1 MLKFSRNIKRCL
13 LSLFVAS
20 SVAANI
26 AVPINAYSPN
36 ASGSLNS
43 MSATDR
49 AIFNQLVGGNT
60 SNIVR
65 ASAGSI
71 STSIEGRSSVNGYQW
86 TAWYNENNKNFA
98 IDKTQTNGTYNVG
111 VPTKTGNNQVSANM
125 TKAGYYKYLSDPIY
139 SEIRLKASQTFNW
152 VTANTS
158 KVNTYAE
165 DYYSPSYPKRLKR
178 SDAIKHTAT
187 TFSIVNIAKDLYKII
202 NKYEKKELIDGLNA
216 HTSANCGGG
225 LGTSGSHNG
234 GSTFNK
240 TYSNGKQSIIGATN
254 AINNKLNSW
263 INGSVSNIS
272 TANYSTVSVIEDS
285 GNRKVIE
292 TKIYSGTVSAYNQEC
307 KSNYAALKLDVDV
320 YHTVIENHSQTIEV
334 ANTVVAQNVSAT
346 ELSKYATFTLKSKNG
361 GTGVVNT
368 QVVKSNGGW
377 WGSNHPAY
385 HQGNNTTTDANG
397 TYYYWSNSGSGSNG
411 VNLRNIIPIKE
422 KLYTFAGVPTNLG
435 KDNKYT
441 LTINPNGGEYNGNPG
456 ITSIKQLIGTSYT
469 VNTPSRDGYILSG
482 WDFSGSGTW
491 NPNNQKYTFGTG
503 DGSLTAKW
511 IAKTPET
518 DPNNPDNTN
527 KKYTL
532 TIDPNGGKYNNK
544 TTPTTITK
552 KIGDSESIKN
562 PKRTDYIFLG
572 WKVVSG
578 DSNCFS
584 QGTSSSMY
592 KFYSDATLQAQW
604 IKKGQSNSGT
614 VIIDPNGGNYDGS
627 TNKVTIS
634 GNAGST
640 TTIKTPVKDGY
651 IFKGWEVIN
660 IEKNKFNG
668 NTFTFIQG
676 TTTLK
681 AKWEVIK
688 IDPCIVNGTGVD
700 ACGTNQ
706 DSMPGTWVHLSKDI
720 Y

>member
-1 MLKFSRNIKRCL
+1 MSIKTILNRIKISL
-13 LSLFVAS
+13 LISC
-20 SVAANI
+20 VAASGTAIFQDYKGTNI
-26 AVPINAYSPN
+26 SA
-36 ASGSLNS
+36 ASYNSL
-43 MSATDR
+43 SAADR
-49 AIFNQLVGGNT
+49 AAFNTTGANIGQVTNVT
-60 SNIVR
+60 STK
-65 ASAGSI
+65 
-71 STSIEGRSSVNGYQW
+71 STSIEGKDNINGYQW
-86 TAWYNENNKNFA
+86 TAWFNENNKNFT
-98 IDKTQTNGTYNVG
+98 IDKTQTNGTYTVG
-111 VPTKTGNNQVSANM
+111 VPAKTGSNQINANM
-125 TKAGYYKYLSDPIY
+125 TQAGYYKYLSDPVY
-139 SEIRLKASQTFNW
+139 SEIRLKAYERFNW
-152 VTANTS
+152 TEEWNTS
-158 KVNTYAE
+158 STSKNTTKWKYFRDKGSLEDKSDDKHDFSETIQEINEAMGNTLTSSQKKQLNKKLWAMAE
-165 DYYSPSYPKRLKR
+165 NGQTVT
-178 SDAIKHTAT
+178 SDFFHNNGMNGS
-187 TFSIVNIAKDLYKII
+187 SI
-202 NKYEKKELIDGLNA
+202 
-216 HTSANCGGG
+216 
-225 LGTSGSHNG
+225 G
-234 GSTFNK
+234 GSDNTITDGN
-240 TYSNGKQSIIGATN
+240 QSIQYSLKVEVYGRRQYRWKVTTTTTTTYHHVANKSATVE
-254 AINNKLNSW
+254 I
-263 INGSVSNIS
+263 
-272 TANYSTVSVIEDS
+272 
-285 GNRKVIE
+285 
-292 TKIYSGTVSAYNQEC
+292 
-307 KSNYAALKLDVDV
+307 
-320 YHTVIENHSQTIEV
+320 

-361 GTGVVNT
+361 GTGAVNT

-411 VNLRNIIPIKE
+411 VNLRNTIPIKE

-503 DGSLTAKW
+503 DGNLTAKW
-511 IAKTPET
+511 VEKTIDT
-518 DPNNPDNTN
+518 DPENPNNIN

>member
-1 MLKFSRNIKRCL
+1 MSIKTILNRIKISL
-13 LSLFVAS
+13 LISC
-20 SVAANI
+20 VAASGTAIFQDYKGTNI
-26 AVPINAYSPN
+26 SA
-36 ASGSLNS
+36 ASYNSL
-43 MSATDR
+43 SAADR
-49 AIFNQLVGGNT
+49 AAFNTTGANIGQVTNVT
-60 SNIVR
+60 STK
-65 ASAGSI
+65 
-71 STSIEGRSSVNGYQW
+71 STSIEGKDNINGYQW
-86 TAWYNENNKNFA
+86 TAWFNENNKNFT
-98 IDKTQTNGTYNVG
+98 IDKTQTNGTYTVG
-111 VPTKTGNNQVSANM
+111 VPAKTGSNQINANM
-125 TKAGYYKYLSDPIY
+125 TQAGYYKYLSDPVY
-139 SEIRLKASQTFNW
+139 SEIRLKAYERFNW
-152 VTANTS
+152 TEEWNTS
-158 KVNTYAE
+158 STSKNTTKWKYFRDKGSLEDKSDDKHDFSETIQEINEAMGDTLTSSQKKQLNKKLWAMAE
-165 DYYSPSYPKRLKR
+165 NGQTVT
-178 SDAIKHTAT
+178 SDFFHNNGMNGS
-187 TFSIVNIAKDLYKII
+187 SI
-202 NKYEKKELIDGLNA
+202 
-216 HTSANCGGG
+216 
-225 LGTSGSHNG
+225 G
-234 GSTFNK
+234 GSDNTITDGN
-240 TYSNGKQSIIGATN
+240 QSIQYSLKVEVYGRRQYRWKVTTTTTTTYHHVANKSATVE
-254 AINNKLNSW
+254 I
-263 INGSVSNIS
+263 
-272 TANYSTVSVIEDS
+272 
-285 GNRKVIE
+285 
-292 TKIYSGTVSAYNQEC
+292 
-307 KSNYAALKLDVDV
+307 
-320 YHTVIENHSQTIEV
+320 

-361 GTGVVNT
+361 GTGAVNT

-411 VNLRNIIPIKE
+411 VNLRNVIPIKE
-422 KLYTFAGVPTNLG
+422 KLYSFAGIPTNLG

-441 LTINPNGGEYNGNPG
+441 LTINPNGGRYNGNTG
-456 ITSIKQLIGTSYT
+456 TTLVKQITGTSYT
-469 VNTPSRDGYILSG
+469 VNTPLRDNYLLSG

-503 DGSLTAKW
+503 DGNLTAKW
-511 IAKTPET
+511 VEKTIDT
-518 DPNNPDNTN
+518 DPENPNNIN

-544 TTPTTITK
+544 ISKTTIIK
-552 KIGDSESIKN
+552 KIGETETIKT
-562 PKRTDYIFLG
+562 PKRTGYIFVG
-572 WKVVSG
+572 WAVTEG

-640 TTIKTPVKDGY
+640 TNIKTPTNTGY

-668 NTFTFIQG
+668 NTFTFIEG
-676 TTTLK
+676 TTTLR
-681 AKWEVIK
+681 AKWEKIK

>member
-1 MLKFSRNIKRCL
+1 MSIKTILNRIKISL
-13 LSLFVAS
+13 LISC
-20 SVAANI
+20 VAASGTVIFQDYKGTNI
-26 AVPINAYSPN
+26 SA
-36 ASGSLNS
+36 ASYNSL
-43 MSATDR
+43 SAADR
-49 AIFNQLVGGNT
+49 AAFNTTGANIGQVTNVT
-60 SNIVR
+60 STK
-65 ASAGSI
+65 
-71 STSIEGRSSVNGYQW
+71 STSIEGKDNINGYQW
-86 TAWYNENNKNFA
+86 TAWFNENSKNFT
-98 IDKTQTNGTYNVG
+98 IDKTQTNGTYTIG
-111 VPTKTGNNQVSANM
+111 VPAKTSANQINANM
-125 TKAGYYKYLSDPIY
+125 TQAGYYKYLCDPVY
-139 SEIRLKASQTFNW
+139 SEIRLKAYERFNW
-152 VTANTS
+152 TEEWDTQSTAIDPGNWSYFRDKGSLEDKSDDKHDFSKTLIEINAYMGYTLTSSQKKQLNKKLWAMAENGQTVT
-158 KVNTYAE
+158 
-165 DYYSPSYPKRLKR
+165 
-178 SDAIKHTAT
+178 SDFFHNNGMNGS
-187 TFSIVNIAKDLYKII
+187 SI
-202 NKYEKKELIDGLNA
+202 
-216 HTSANCGGG
+216 
-225 LGTSGSHNG
+225 G
-234 GSTFNK
+234 GSDNTITDGN
-240 TYSNGKQSIIGATN
+240 QSIQYSLKVEVYGRRQYRWKVTTTTTTTYHHVANKSATVE
-254 AINNKLNSW
+254 I
-263 INGSVSNIS
+263 
-272 TANYSTVSVIEDS
+272 
-285 GNRKVIE
+285 
-292 TKIYSGTVSAYNQEC
+292 
-307 KSNYAALKLDVDV
+307 
-320 YHTVIENHSQTIEV
+320 

-361 GTGVVNT
+361 GTGAVNT

-441 LTINPNGGEYNGNPG
+441 LTINPNGGRYNGNTETTLVKQ
-456 ITSIKQLIGTSYT
+456 ITGTSYT
-469 VNTPSRDGYILSG
+469 VNTPLRDNYLLSG

-503 DGSLTAKW
+503 DGNLTAKW
-511 IAKTPET
+511 VEKTIDT
-518 DPNNPDNTN
+518 DPENPNNIN

-544 TTPTTITK
+544 TSKTTIPK
-552 KIGDSESIKN
+552 KIGETETIKT
-562 PKRTDYIFLG
+562 PKRTGYIFVG
-572 WKVVSG
+572 WAVTEG

-640 TTIKTPVKDGY
+640 TNIKTPTNTGY
-651 IFKGWEVIN
+651 VFKGWEVIN

-681 AKWEVIK
+681 AKWDKIK
-688 IDPCIVNGTGVD
+688 IDPCIVNGTSVD

>member
-1 MLKFSRNIKRCL
+1 MSIKTILNRIKISL
-13 LSLFVAS
+13 LISC
-20 SVAANI
+20 VAASGI
-26 AVPINAYSPN
+26 AVFQDYEGTNISA
-36 ASGSLNS
+36 ASYNSL
-43 MSATDR
+43 SAADQ
-49 AIFNQLVGGNT
+49 AAFNTIGANIGQVTNVT
-60 SNIVR
+60 STK
-65 ASAGSI
+65 
-71 STSIEGRSSVNGYQW
+71 STSIEGKDNINGYQW
-86 TAWYNENNKNFA
+86 TAWFNKNSKNFT
-98 IDKTQTNGTYNVG
+98 IDKTQTNGTYTVG
-111 VPTKTGNNQVSANM
+111 VPAKTSGNQINANM
-125 TKAGYYKYLSDPIY
+125 TQAGYYKYLSDPVY
-139 SEIRLKASQTFNW
+139 SEIRLKAYERFNW
-152 VTANTS
+152 TEEWNTS
-158 KVNTYAE
+158 STSKDTTKWKYFRDKGSLE
-165 DYYSPSYPKRLKR
+165 DK
-178 SDAIKHTAT
+178 SDDKHD
-187 TFSIVNIAKDLYKII
+187 FSETIQEI
-202 NKYEKKELIDGLNA
+202 NESMGKTL
-216 HTSANCGGG
+216 TSAQKKQLNKKLWAMAENGQTV
-225 LGTSGSHNG
+225 TSDFFHNNGMNGSSIG
-234 GSTFNK
+234 GSDNTITDGN
-240 TYSNGKQSIIGATN
+240 QSIQYSLKVEVYGRRQYRWKVTTTTTTTYHHVANKSATVE
-254 AINNKLNSW
+254 I
-263 INGSVSNIS
+263 
-272 TANYSTVSVIEDS
+272 
-285 GNRKVIE
+285 
-292 TKIYSGTVSAYNQEC
+292 
-307 KSNYAALKLDVDV
+307 
-320 YHTVIENHSQTIEV
+320 

-361 GTGVVNT
+361 GTGAVNT

-441 LTINPNGGEYNGNPG
+441 LTINPNGGEYNGNTG

-503 DGSLTAKW
+503 DGNLTAKW
-511 IAKTPET
+511 VEKTIDT
-518 DPNNPDNTN
+518 DPENPNNIN

-544 TTPTTITK
+544 TSKTTITK
-552 KIGDSESIKN
+552 KIGETETIKT
-562 PKRTDYIFLG
+562 PKRTGYIFVG
-572 WKVVSG
+572 WAVTEG

-640 TTIKTPVKDGY
+640 TNIKTPTNTGY
-651 IFKGWEVIN
+651 VFKGWEVIN

-681 AKWEVIK
+681 AKWEKIK

>member
-1 MLKFSRNIKRCL
+1 MSIKTILNRIKISL
-13 LSLFVAS
+13 LISC
-20 SVAANI
+20 VAASGTVIFQDYKGTNI
-26 AVPINAYSPN
+26 SAASYS
-36 ASGSLNS
+36 SL
-43 MSATDR
+43 SAADQ
-49 AIFNQLVGGNT
+49 AAFNTTGANIGQVTNVT
-60 SNIVR
+60 STK
-65 ASAGSI
+65 
-71 STSIEGRSSVNGYQW
+71 STSIEGKDNINGYQW
-86 TAWYNENNKNFA
+86 TAWFNENSKNFT
-98 IDKTQTNGTYNVG
+98 IDKTQTNGTYTVG
-111 VPTKTGNNQVSANM
+111 VPAKTDSNQINANM
-125 TKAGYYKYLSDPIY
+125 TQAGYYKYLSDPVY
-139 SEIRLKASQTFNW
+139 SEIRLKAYERFNW
-152 VTANTS
+152 TEEWDTSSTS
-158 KVNTYAE
+158 KKTFPWKYFRDEGSLE
-165 DYYSPSYPKRLKR
+165 DK
-178 SDAIKHTAT
+178 SDDKHDFSHAI
-187 TFSIVNIAKDLYKII
+187 NEI
-202 NKYEKKELIDGLNA
+202 NKEMRYTLTSSQKKQLNKKLWA
-216 HTSANCGGG
+216 MAENGQTVTSDFFHNNGMN
-225 LGTSGSHNG
+225 GSSIG
-234 GSTFNK
+234 GSDNTI
-240 TYSNGKQSIIGATN
+240 TNGNQSIQ
-254 AINNKLNSW
+254 
-263 INGSVSNIS
+263 
-272 TANYSTVSVIEDS
+272 YSL
-285 GNRKVIE
+285 KVE
-292 TKIYSGTVSAYNQEC
+292 VYGRRQYRWKVTKITTTTYHHVANKSA
-307 KSNYAALKLDVDV
+307 
-320 YHTVIENHSQTIEV
+320 TIEI

-361 GTGVVNT
+361 GTGAVNT

-397 TYYYWSNSGSGSNG
+397 TYYYWSNSGSGSNS

-422 KLYTFAGVPTNLG
+422 KLYSFAGIPTNLG

-441 LTINPNGGEYNGNPG
+441 LTINPNGGRYNGNTG
-456 ITSIKQLIGTSYT
+456 TTLVKQITGTSYT
-469 VNTPSRDGYILSG
+469 VNTPLRNNYLLSG

-503 DGSLTAKW
+503 DGNLTAKW
-511 IAKTPET
+511 VEKTIDT
-518 DPNNPDNTN
+518 DPENPNNIN

-544 TTPTTITK
+544 ISKTTIIK
-552 KIGDSESIKN
+552 KIGETETIKT
-562 PKRTDYIFLG
+562 PKRTGYIFVG
-572 WKVVSG
+572 WAVTEG

-592 KFYSDATLQAQW
+592 RFYSDATLQAQW

-640 TTIKTPVKDGY
+640 TNIKTPTNTGY

-668 NTFTFIQG
+668 NTFTFIEG

-681 AKWEVIK
+681 AKWEKIK

>member
-1 MLKFSRNIKRCL
+1 M
-13 LSLFVAS
+13 
-20 SVAANI
+20 
-26 AVPINAYSPN
+26 
-36 ASGSLNS
+36 
-43 MSATDR
+43 
-49 AIFNQLVGGNT
+49 
-60 SNIVR
+60 
-65 ASAGSI
+65 
-71 STSIEGRSSVNGYQW
+71 
-86 TAWYNENNKNFA
+86 
-98 IDKTQTNGTYNVG
+98 
-111 VPTKTGNNQVSANM
+111 
-125 TKAGYYKYLSDPIY
+125 
-139 SEIRLKASQTFNW
+139 
-152 VTANTS
+152 
-158 KVNTYAE
+158 
-165 DYYSPSYPKRLKR
+165 
-178 SDAIKHTAT
+178 
-187 TFSIVNIAKDLYKII
+187 
-202 NKYEKKELIDGLNA
+202 
-216 HTSANCGGG
+216 
-225 LGTSGSHNG
+225 
-234 GSTFNK
+234 
-240 TYSNGKQSIIGATN
+240 
-254 AINNKLNSW
+254 
-263 INGSVSNIS
+263 
-272 TANYSTVSVIEDS
+272 
-285 GNRKVIE
+285 
-292 TKIYSGTVSAYNQEC
+292 
-307 KSNYAALKLDVDV
+307 
-320 YHTVIENHSQTIEV
+320 
-334 ANTVVAQNVSAT
+334 
-346 ELSKYATFTLKSKNG
+346 
-361 GTGVVNT
+361 
-368 QVVKSNGGW
+368 
-377 WGSNHPAY
+377 
-385 HQGNNTTTDANG
+385 
-397 TYYYWSNSGSGSNG
+397 
-411 VNLRNIIPIKE
+411 NLRNTIPIKE

-441 LTINPNGGEYNGNPG
+441 LTINPNGGEYNGNTG

-503 DGSLTAKW
+503 DGNLTAKW
-511 IAKTPET
+511 VEKTIDT
-518 DPNNPDNTN
+518 DPENPNNIN

>member
-1 MLKFSRNIKRCL
+1 LSIKTILNRIKISL
-13 LSLFVAS
+13 LISC
-20 SVAANI
+20 VAASGTAIFQDYKGTNI
-26 AVPINAYSPN
+26 SA
-36 ASGSLNS
+36 ASYNSL
-43 MSATDR
+43 SAADR
-49 AIFNQLVGGNT
+49 AAFNTTGANIGQVTNVT
-60 SNIVR
+60 STK
-65 ASAGSI
+65 
-71 STSIEGRSSVNGYQW
+71 STSIEGKDNINGYQW
-86 TAWYNENNKNFA
+86 TAWFNENNKNFT
-98 IDKTQTNGTYNVG
+98 IDKTQTNGTYTVG
-111 VPTKTGNNQVSANM
+111 VPAKTGSNQINANM
-125 TKAGYYKYLSDPIY
+125 TQAGYYKYLSDPVY
-139 SEIRLKASQTFNW
+139 SEIRLKAYERFNW
-152 VTANTS
+152 TEEWNTS
-158 KVNTYAE
+158 STSKNTTKWKYFRDKGSLEDKSDDKHDFSETIQEINEAMGNTLTSSQKKQLNKKLWAMAE
-165 DYYSPSYPKRLKR
+165 NGQTVT
-178 SDAIKHTAT
+178 SDFFHNNGMNGS
-187 TFSIVNIAKDLYKII
+187 SI
-202 NKYEKKELIDGLNA
+202 
-216 HTSANCGGG
+216 
-225 LGTSGSHNG
+225 G
-234 GSTFNK
+234 GSDNTITDGN
-240 TYSNGKQSIIGATN
+240 QSIQYSLKVEVYGRRQYRWKVTTTTTTTYHHVANKSATVE
-254 AINNKLNSW
+254 I
-263 INGSVSNIS
+263 
-272 TANYSTVSVIEDS
+272 
-285 GNRKVIE
+285 
-292 TKIYSGTVSAYNQEC
+292 
-307 KSNYAALKLDVDV
+307 
-320 YHTVIENHSQTIEV
+320 

-361 GTGVVNT
+361 GTGAVNT

-411 VNLRNIIPIKE
+411 VNLRNTIPIKE

-441 LTINPNGGEYNGNPG
+441 LTINPNGGEYNGNTG

>member
-1 MLKFSRNIKRCL
+1 MSIKTILNRIKISL
-13 LSLFVAS
+13 LISC
-20 SVAANI
+20 VAASGTVIFQDYKGTNI
-26 AVPINAYSPN
+26 SA
-36 ASGSLNS
+36 ASYNSL
-43 MSATDR
+43 SAADQ
-49 AIFNQLVGGNT
+49 AAFNTTGANIGQVTNVT
-60 SNIVR
+60 STK
-65 ASAGSI
+65 
-71 STSIEGRSSVNGYQW
+71 STSIEGKDNINGYQW
-86 TAWYNENNKNFA
+86 TAWFNENSKNFT
-98 IDKTQTNGTYNVG
+98 IDKTQTNGTYTVG
-111 VPTKTGNNQVSANM
+111 VPAKTGSNQINANM
-125 TKAGYYKYLSDPIY
+125 TQAGYYKYLSDPVY
-139 SEIRLKASQTFNW
+139 SEIRLKAYERFNW
-152 VTANTS
+152 TEEWDTSSTS
-158 KVNTYAE
+158 KKTFPWKYFRDEGSLEDKSDDKHDFSKTIRAINEAMGNTLTSSQKKQLNKKLWAMAE
-165 DYYSPSYPKRLKR
+165 NGQTVT
-178 SDAIKHTAT
+178 SDFFHNNGMNGS
-187 TFSIVNIAKDLYKII
+187 SI
-202 NKYEKKELIDGLNA
+202 
-216 HTSANCGGG
+216 
-225 LGTSGSHNG
+225 G
-234 GSTFNK
+234 GSDNTITDGN
-240 TYSNGKQSIIGATN
+240 QSIQYSLKVEVYGRRQYRWKVTTTTTTTYHHVANKSATVE
-254 AINNKLNSW
+254 I
-263 INGSVSNIS
+263 
-272 TANYSTVSVIEDS
+272 
-285 GNRKVIE
+285 
-292 TKIYSGTVSAYNQEC
+292 
-307 KSNYAALKLDVDV
+307 
-320 YHTVIENHSQTIEV
+320 

-361 GTGVVNT
+361 GTGAVNT

-385 HQGNNTTTDANG
+385 HQGNNTTIDANG

-482 WDFSGSGTW
+482 WEFSGSGTW

>member
-1 MLKFSRNIKRCL
+1 MSIKTILNRIKISL
-13 LSLFVAS
+13 LISC
-20 SVAANI
+20 VAASGTVIFQDYKGTNI
-26 AVPINAYSPN
+26 SA
-36 ASGSLNS
+36 ASYNSL
-43 MSATDR
+43 SA
-49 AIFNQLVGGNT
+49 AEQAAFNTTGANIGQVTNVT
-60 SNIVR
+60 STK
-65 ASAGSI
+65 
-71 STSIEGRSSVNGYQW
+71 STSIEGKDNINGYQW
-86 TAWYNENNKNFA
+86 TAWFNENSKNFT
-98 IDKTQTNGTYNVG
+98 IDKTKTNGTYTVG
-111 VPTKTGNNQVSANM
+111 VPAKTGSNQINANM
-125 TKAGYYKYLSDPIY
+125 TQAGYYKYLSDPVY
-139 SEIRLKASQTFNW
+139 SEIRLKAYERFNW
-152 VTANTS
+152 TEEWDTSSTS
-158 KVNTYAE
+158 KKTFPWKYFRDEGSLEDKSDDKHDFSKTIRAINEAMGNTLTSSQKKQLNKKLWAMAE
-165 DYYSPSYPKRLKR
+165 NGQTVT
-178 SDAIKHTAT
+178 SDFFHNNGMNGS
-187 TFSIVNIAKDLYKII
+187 SI
-202 NKYEKKELIDGLNA
+202 
-216 HTSANCGGG
+216 
-225 LGTSGSHNG
+225 G
-234 GSTFNK
+234 GSDNTITDGN
-240 TYSNGKQSIIGATN
+240 QSIQYSLKVEVYGRRQYRWKVTTTTTTTYHHVANKSATVE
-254 AINNKLNSW
+254 I
-263 INGSVSNIS
+263 
-272 TANYSTVSVIEDS
+272 
-285 GNRKVIE
+285 
-292 TKIYSGTVSAYNQEC
+292 
-307 KSNYAALKLDVDV
+307 
-320 YHTVIENHSQTIEV
+320 

-361 GTGVVNT
+361 GTGAVNT

-385 HQGNNTTTDANG
+385 HQGNNTTIDANG

-411 VNLRNIIPIKE
+411 VNLRNVIPIKE
-422 KLYTFAGVPTNLG
+422 KLYSFAGIPTNLG

-441 LTINPNGGEYNGNPG
+441 LTINPNGGKYNGNTETTLVKQ
-456 ITSIKQLIGTSYT
+456 ITGTSYT
-469 VNTPSRDGYILSG
+469 VNTPLRDNYLLSG

-503 DGSLTAKW
+503 DGNLTAKW
-511 IAKTPET
+511 VEKTIDT
-518 DPNNPDNTN
+518 DPENPNNIN

-544 TTPTTITK
+544 TSKTTITK
-552 KIGDSESIKN
+552 KIGESETIKT
-562 PKRTDYIFLG
+562 PKRTGYIFVG
-572 WKVVSG
+572 WAVTEG
-578 DSNCFS
+578 NSNCFS

-640 TTIKTPVKDGY
+640 TNIKTPTNTGY
-651 IFKGWEVIN
+651 VFKGWEVIN

-681 AKWEVIK
+681 AKWEKIK
-688 IDPCIVNGTGVD
+688 IDPCIVNGTGID

>member
-1 MLKFSRNIKRCL
+1 MSIKTILNTIKISL
-13 LSLFVAS
+13 LISC
-20 SVAANI
+20 VAASGTVIFQDYKGTNI
-26 AVPINAYSPN
+26 SA
-36 ASGSLNS
+36 ASYNSL
-43 MSATDR
+43 SAADQ
-49 AIFNQLVGGNT
+49 AAFNTTGANIGQVTNVT
-60 SNIVR
+60 STK
-65 ASAGSI
+65 
-71 STSIEGRSSVNGYQW
+71 STSIEGKDNINGYQW
-86 TAWYNENNKNFA
+86 TAWFNENSKNFT
-98 IDKTQTNGTYNVG
+98 IDKTQTNGTYTVG
-111 VPTKTGNNQVSANM
+111 VPVKTASNQINANM
-125 TKAGYYKYLSDPIY
+125 TQAGYYKYLSDPVY
-139 SEIRLKASQTFNW
+139 NEIRLKAYERFNW
-152 VTANTS
+152 TEEWDTSSTS
-158 KVNTYAE
+158 KKTFPWKYFRDEGSLEDKSDDKHDFSKTIRAINEAMGNTLTSSQKKQLNKKLWAMAE
-165 DYYSPSYPKRLKR
+165 NGQTVT
-178 SDAIKHTAT
+178 SDFFHNSGMNGS
-187 TFSIVNIAKDLYKII
+187 SI
-202 NKYEKKELIDGLNA
+202 
-216 HTSANCGGG
+216 
-225 LGTSGSHNG
+225 G
-234 GSTFNK
+234 GSDNTITDGN
-240 TYSNGKQSIIGATN
+240 QSIQYSLKVEVYGRRQYRWKVTTTTTTTYHHVANKSATVE
-254 AINNKLNSW
+254 I
-263 INGSVSNIS
+263 
-272 TANYSTVSVIEDS
+272 
-285 GNRKVIE
+285 
-292 TKIYSGTVSAYNQEC
+292 
-307 KSNYAALKLDVDV
+307 
-320 YHTVIENHSQTIEV
+320 

-346 ELSKYATFTLKSKNG
+346 ELSKYATFTLKNKNG
-361 GTGVVNT
+361 GTGAVNT

-397 TYYYWSNSGSGSNG
+397 TYYYWSNSGSGSNS

-441 LTINPNGGEYNGNPG
+441 LTINPNGGEYNGNTG

-640 TTIKTPVKDGY
+640 TNIKTPTNTGY
-651 IFKGWEVIN
+651 VFKGWEVIN

-681 AKWEVIK
+681 AKWEKIK
-688 IDPCIVNGTGVD
+688 IDPCIVNGTGAD

>member
-1 MLKFSRNIKRCL
+1 MSIKTILNRIKISL
-13 LSLFVAS
+13 LISC
-20 SVAANI
+20 VAASGTVIFQDYKGTNI
-26 AVPINAYSPN
+26 SA
-36 ASGSLNS
+36 ASYNSL
-43 MSATDR
+43 SAADQ
-49 AIFNQLVGGNT
+49 AAFNTTGANIGQVTNVT
-60 SNIVR
+60 STK
-65 ASAGSI
+65 
-71 STSIEGRSSVNGYQW
+71 STSIEGKDNINGYQW
-86 TAWYNENNKNFA
+86 TAWFNENSKNFT
-98 IDKTQTNGTYNVG
+98 IDKTQTNGTYTVG
-111 VPTKTGNNQVSANM
+111 VPAKTGSNQINANM
-125 TKAGYYKYLSDPIY
+125 TQAGYYKYLSDPVY
-139 SEIRLKASQTFNW
+139 SEIRLKAYERFNW
-152 VTANTS
+152 TEEWDTSSTS
-158 KVNTYAE
+158 KKTFPWKYFRDEGSLEDKSDDKHDFSKTIRAINEAMGNTLTSSQKKQLNKKLWAMAE
-165 DYYSPSYPKRLKR
+165 NGQTVT
-178 SDAIKHTAT
+178 SDFFHNNGMNGS
-187 TFSIVNIAKDLYKII
+187 SI
-202 NKYEKKELIDGLNA
+202 
-216 HTSANCGGG
+216 
-225 LGTSGSHNG
+225 G
-234 GSTFNK
+234 GSDNTITDGN
-240 TYSNGKQSIIGATN
+240 QSIQYSLKVEVYGRRQYRWKVTTTTTTTYHHVANKSATVE
-254 AINNKLNSW
+254 I
-263 INGSVSNIS
+263 
-272 TANYSTVSVIEDS
+272 
-285 GNRKVIE
+285 
-292 TKIYSGTVSAYNQEC
+292 
-307 KSNYAALKLDVDV
+307 
-320 YHTVIENHSQTIEV
+320 

-361 GTGVVNT
+361 GTGAVNT

-385 HQGNNTTTDANG
+385 HQGNNTTIDANG

-441 LTINPNGGEYNGNPG
+441 LTINPNGGEYNGNTG

-503 DGSLTAKW
+503 DGNLTAKW
-511 IAKTPET
+511 VEKTIDT

-592 KFYSDATLQAQW
+592 RFYSDATLQAQW

>member
-1 MLKFSRNIKRCL
+1 MSIKTILNTIKISL
-13 LSLFVAS
+13 LISC
-20 SVAANI
+20 VAASGTVIFQDYKGTNI
-26 AVPINAYSPN
+26 SA
-36 ASGSLNS
+36 ASYNSL
-43 MSATDR
+43 SAADQ
-49 AIFNQLVGGNT
+49 AAFNTTGANIGQVTNVT
-60 SNIVR
+60 STK
-65 ASAGSI
+65 
-71 STSIEGRSSVNGYQW
+71 STSIEGKDNINGYQW
-86 TAWYNENNKNFA
+86 TAWFNENSKNFT
-98 IDKTQTNGTYNVG
+98 IDKTQTNGTYTVG
-111 VPTKTGNNQVSANM
+111 VPVKTASNQINANM
-125 TKAGYYKYLSDPIY
+125 TQAGYYKYLSDPVY
-139 SEIRLKASQTFNW
+139 NEIRLKAYERFNW
-152 VTANTS
+152 TEEWDTSSTS
-158 KVNTYAE
+158 KKTFPWKYFRDEGSLEDKSDDKHDFSKTIRAINEAMGNTLTSSQKKQLNKKLWAMAE
-165 DYYSPSYPKRLKR
+165 NGQTVT
-178 SDAIKHTAT
+178 SDFFHNSGMNGS
-187 TFSIVNIAKDLYKII
+187 SI
-202 NKYEKKELIDGLNA
+202 
-216 HTSANCGGG
+216 
-225 LGTSGSHNG
+225 G
-234 GSTFNK
+234 GSDNTITDGN
-240 TYSNGKQSIIGATN
+240 QSIQYSLKVEVYGRRQYRWKVTTTTTTTYHHVANKSATVE
-254 AINNKLNSW
+254 I
-263 INGSVSNIS
+263 
-272 TANYSTVSVIEDS
+272 
-285 GNRKVIE
+285 
-292 TKIYSGTVSAYNQEC
+292 
-307 KSNYAALKLDVDV
+307 
-320 YHTVIENHSQTIEV
+320 

-361 GTGVVNT
+361 GTGAVNT

-397 TYYYWSNSGSGSNG
+397 TYYYWSNSGSGSNS

-441 LTINPNGGEYNGNPG
+441 LTINPNGGEYNGNTG

-640 TTIKTPVKDGY
+640 TNIKTPTNTGY
-651 IFKGWEVIN
+651 VFKGWEVIN

-681 AKWEVIK
+681 AKWEKIK
-688 IDPCIVNGTGVD
+688 IDPCIVNGTGAD

>member
-1 MLKFSRNIKRCL
+1 MSIKTILNRIKISL
-13 LSLFVAS
+13 LISC
-20 SVAANI
+20 VAASGTVIFQDYKGTNI
-26 AVPINAYSPN
+26 SA
-36 ASGSLNS
+36 ASYNSL
-43 MSATDR
+43 SAADR
-49 AIFNQLVGGNT
+49 AAFNTTGANIGQVTNVT
-60 SNIVR
+60 STK
-65 ASAGSI
+65 
-71 STSIEGRSSVNGYQW
+71 STSIEGKDNINGYQW
-86 TAWYNENNKNFA
+86 TAWFNENSKNFT
-98 IDKTQTNGTYNVG
+98 IDKTQTNGTYTVG
-111 VPTKTGNNQVSANM
+111 VPAKTGSNQINANM
-125 TKAGYYKYLSDPIY
+125 TQAGYYKYLCDPVY
-139 SEIRLKASQTFNW
+139 SEIRLKAYERFNW
-152 VTANTS
+152 TEEWDTQSTAIDPGNWSYFRDKGSLEDKSDDKHDFSKTLIEINAYMGYTLTSSQKKQLNKKLWAMAENGQTVT
-158 KVNTYAE
+158 
-165 DYYSPSYPKRLKR
+165 
-178 SDAIKHTAT
+178 SDFFHNNGMNGS
-187 TFSIVNIAKDLYKII
+187 SI
-202 NKYEKKELIDGLNA
+202 
-216 HTSANCGGG
+216 
-225 LGTSGSHNG
+225 G
-234 GSTFNK
+234 GSDNTITDGN
-240 TYSNGKQSIIGATN
+240 QSIQYSLKVEVYGRRQYRWKVTTTTTTTYHHVANKSATVE
-254 AINNKLNSW
+254 I
-263 INGSVSNIS
+263 
-272 TANYSTVSVIEDS
+272 
-285 GNRKVIE
+285 
-292 TKIYSGTVSAYNQEC
+292 
-307 KSNYAALKLDVDV
+307 
-320 YHTVIENHSQTIEV
+320 

-361 GTGVVNT
+361 GTGAVNT

-385 HQGNNTTTDANG
+385 HQGNNTTIDANG

-411 VNLRNIIPIKE
+411 VNLRNVIPIKE
-422 KLYTFAGVPTNLG
+422 KLYSFAGIPTNLG

-441 LTINPNGGEYNGNPG
+441 LTINPNGGKYNGNTETTLVKQ
-456 ITSIKQLIGTSYT
+456 ITGTSYT
-469 VNTPSRDGYILSG
+469 VNTPLRDNYLLSG

-681 AKWEVIK
+681 AKWEIIK

>member
-1 MLKFSRNIKRCL
+1 MSIKTILNRIKISL
-13 LSLFVAS
+13 LISC
-20 SVAANI
+20 VAASGTVIFQDYKGTNI
-26 AVPINAYSPN
+26 SA
-36 ASGSLNS
+36 ASYNSL
-43 MSATDR
+43 SAADQ
-49 AIFNQLVGGNT
+49 AAFNTTGANIGQVTNVT
-60 SNIVR
+60 STK
-65 ASAGSI
+65 
-71 STSIEGRSSVNGYQW
+71 STSIEGKDNINGYQW
-86 TAWYNENNKNFA
+86 TAWFNENSKNFT
-98 IDKTQTNGTYNVG
+98 IDKTQTNGTYTVG
-111 VPTKTGNNQVSANM
+111 VPAKTGSNQINANM
-125 TKAGYYKYLSDPIY
+125 TQAGYYKYLSDPVY
-139 SEIRLKASQTFNW
+139 SEIRLKAYERFNW
-152 VTANTS
+152 TEEWDTSSTS
-158 KVNTYAE
+158 KKTFPWKYFRDEGSLEDKSDDKHDFSKTIRAINEAMGNTLTSSQKKQLNKKLWAMAE
-165 DYYSPSYPKRLKR
+165 NGQTVT
-178 SDAIKHTAT
+178 SDFFHNNGMNGS
-187 TFSIVNIAKDLYKII
+187 SI
-202 NKYEKKELIDGLNA
+202 
-216 HTSANCGGG
+216 
-225 LGTSGSHNG
+225 G
-234 GSTFNK
+234 GSDNTITDGN
-240 TYSNGKQSIIGATN
+240 QSIQYSLKVEVYGRRQYRWKVTTTTTTTYHHVANKSATVE
-254 AINNKLNSW
+254 I
-263 INGSVSNIS
+263 
-272 TANYSTVSVIEDS
+272 
-285 GNRKVIE
+285 
-292 TKIYSGTVSAYNQEC
+292 
-307 KSNYAALKLDVDV
+307 
-320 YHTVIENHSQTIEV
+320 

-361 GTGVVNT
+361 GTGAVNT

-385 HQGNNTTTDANG
+385 HQGNNTTIDANG

-441 LTINPNGGEYNGNPG
+441 LTINPNGGEYNGNTG

-640 TTIKTPVKDGY
+640 TNIKTPTNTGY
-651 IFKGWEVIN
+651 VFKGWEVIN

>member
-1 MLKFSRNIKRCL
+1 MSIKTILNRIKISL
-13 LSLFVAS
+13 LISC
-20 SVAANI
+20 VAASGI
-26 AVPINAYSPN
+26 AVFQDYEGTNISA
-36 ASGSLNS
+36 ASYNSL
-43 MSATDR
+43 SAADQ
-49 AIFNQLVGGNT
+49 AAFNTIGANIGQVTNVT
-60 SNIVR
+60 STK
-65 ASAGSI
+65 
-71 STSIEGRSSVNGYQW
+71 STSIEGKDNINGYQW
-86 TAWYNENNKNFA
+86 TAWFNKNSKNFT
-98 IDKTQTNGTYNVG
+98 IDKTQTNGTYTVG
-111 VPTKTGNNQVSANM
+111 VPAKTSGNQINANM
-125 TKAGYYKYLSDPIY
+125 TQAGYYKYLSDPVY
-139 SEIRLKASQTFNW
+139 SEIRLKAYERFNW
-152 VTANTS
+152 TEEWNTS
-158 KVNTYAE
+158 STSKDTTKWKYFRDKGSLE
-165 DYYSPSYPKRLKR
+165 DK
-178 SDAIKHTAT
+178 SDDKHD
-187 TFSIVNIAKDLYKII
+187 FSETIQEI
-202 NKYEKKELIDGLNA
+202 NESMGKTL
-216 HTSANCGGG
+216 TSAQKKQLNKKLWAMAENGQTV
-225 LGTSGSHNG
+225 TSDFFHNNGMNGSSIG
-234 GSTFNK
+234 GSDNTITDGN
-240 TYSNGKQSIIGATN
+240 QSIQYSLKVEVYGRRQYRWKVTTTTTTTYHHVANKSATVE
-254 AINNKLNSW
+254 I
-263 INGSVSNIS
+263 
-272 TANYSTVSVIEDS
+272 
-285 GNRKVIE
+285 
-292 TKIYSGTVSAYNQEC
+292 
-307 KSNYAALKLDVDV
+307 
-320 YHTVIENHSQTIEV
+320 

-361 GTGVVNT
+361 GTGAVNT

-422 KLYTFAGVPTNLG
+422 KLYTFAGIPTNLG

-441 LTINPNGGEYNGNPG
+441 LTINPNGGKYNGNTG
-456 ITSIKQLIGTSYT
+456 TTLVKQITGTSYT
-469 VNTPSRDGYILSG
+469 VNTPLRDNYLLSG

-503 DGSLTAKW
+503 DGNLTAKW
-511 IAKTPET
+511 VEKTIDT
-518 DPNNPDNTN
+518 DPENPNNIN

-544 TTPTTITK
+544 TSKTTITK
-552 KIGDSESIKN
+552 KIGETETIKT
-562 PKRTDYIFLG
+562 PKRTGYIFVG
-572 WKVVSG
+572 WAVTEG

-640 TTIKTPVKDGY
+640 TNIKTPTNTGY
-651 IFKGWEVIN
+651 VFKGWEVIN

-681 AKWEVIK
+681 AKWEKIK

>member
-1 MLKFSRNIKRCL
+1 LSIKTILNRIKISL
-13 LSLFVAS
+13 LISC
-20 SVAANI
+20 VAASGTVIFQDYRGTNI
-26 AVPINAYSPN
+26 SA
-36 ASGSLNS
+36 ASYNSL
-43 MSATDR
+43 SAADR
-49 AIFNQLVGGNT
+49 AAFNTTGANIGQVTNVT
-60 SNIVR
+60 STK
-65 ASAGSI
+65 
-71 STSIEGRSSVNGYQW
+71 STSIEGKDNINGYQW
-86 TAWYNENNKNFA
+86 TAWFNENSKNFT
-98 IDKTQTNGTYNVG
+98 IDKTQTNGTYTVG
-111 VPTKTGNNQVSANM
+111 VPAKTGSNQINANM
-125 TKAGYYKYLSDPIY
+125 TQAGYYKYLSDPVY
-139 SEIRLKASQTFNW
+139 SEIRLKAYERFNW
-152 VTANTS
+152 TEEWDTQSTAIDPGNWSYFRDKGSLEDKSDDKHDFS
-158 KVNTYAE
+158 KTLIE
-165 DYYSPSYPKRLKR
+165 
-178 SDAIKHTAT
+178 
-187 TFSIVNIAKDLYKII
+187 I
-202 NKYEKKELIDGLNA
+202 NAAMGYTL
-216 HTSANCGGG
+216 TSAQRKQLNKKLWAMAENGQTV
-225 LGTSGSHNG
+225 TSDFFHNNGMNGSSIG
-234 GSTFNK
+234 GSDNTITNGNQSVQYSLRVEVYGRRQYRWKVTTTTTTTYHHVANK
-240 TYSNGKQSIIGATN
+240 
-254 AINNKLNSW
+254 
-263 INGSVSNIS
+263 
-272 TANYSTVSVIEDS
+272 
-285 GNRKVIE
+285 
-292 TKIYSGTVSAYNQEC
+292 SA
-307 KSNYAALKLDVDV
+307 
-320 YHTVIENHSQTIEV
+320 TIEI

-361 GTGVVNT
+361 GTGAVNT

-411 VNLRNIIPIKE
+411 VNLRNVIPIKE
-422 KLYTFAGVPTNLG
+422 KLYSFAGIPTNLG

-441 LTINPNGGEYNGNPG
+441 LTINPNGGRYNGNTG
-456 ITSIKQLIGTSYT
+456 TTLVKQITGTSYT
-469 VNTPSRDGYILSG
+469 VNTPLRDNYLLSG

-503 DGSLTAKW
+503 DGNLTAKW
-511 IAKTPET
+511 VEKTIDT
-518 DPNNPDNTN
+518 DPENPNNIN

-544 TTPTTITK
+544 ISKTTIIK
-552 KIGDSESIKN
+552 KIGETETIKT
-562 PKRTDYIFLG
+562 PKRTGYIFVG
-572 WKVVSG
+572 WAVTEG

-640 TTIKTPVKDGY
+640 TNIKTPTNTGY

-668 NTFTFIQG
+668 NTFTFIEG

-681 AKWEVIK
+681 AKWEKIK

>member
-1 MLKFSRNIKRCL
+1 MSIKTILNRIKISL
-13 LSLFVAS
+13 LISC
-20 SVAANI
+20 VAASGTAIFQDYKGTNI
-26 AVPINAYSPN
+26 SA
-36 ASGSLNS
+36 ASYNSL
-43 MSATDR
+43 SAADR
-49 AIFNQLVGGNT
+49 AAFNTTGANIGQVTNVT
-60 SNIVR
+60 STK
-65 ASAGSI
+65 
-71 STSIEGRSSVNGYQW
+71 STSIEGKDNINGYQW
-86 TAWYNENNKNFA
+86 TAWFNENNKNFT
-98 IDKTQTNGTYNVG
+98 IDKTQTNGTYTVG
-111 VPTKTGNNQVSANM
+111 VPAKTGSNQINANM
-125 TKAGYYKYLSDPIY
+125 TQAGYYKYLSDPVY
-139 SEIRLKASQTFNW
+139 SEIRLKAYERFNW
-152 VTANTS
+152 TEEWNTS
-158 KVNTYAE
+158 STSKNTTKWKYFRDKGSLEDKSDDKHDFSETIQEINEAMGNTLTSSQKKQLNKKLWAMAE
-165 DYYSPSYPKRLKR
+165 NGQTVT
-178 SDAIKHTAT
+178 SDFFHNNGMNGS
-187 TFSIVNIAKDLYKII
+187 SI
-202 NKYEKKELIDGLNA
+202 
-216 HTSANCGGG
+216 
-225 LGTSGSHNG
+225 G
-234 GSTFNK
+234 GSDNTITDGN
-240 TYSNGKQSIIGATN
+240 QSIQYSLKVEVYGRRQYRWKVTTTTTTTYHHVANKSATVE
-254 AINNKLNSW
+254 I
-263 INGSVSNIS
+263 
-272 TANYSTVSVIEDS
+272 
-285 GNRKVIE
+285 
-292 TKIYSGTVSAYNQEC
+292 
-307 KSNYAALKLDVDV
+307 
-320 YHTVIENHSQTIEV
+320 

-361 GTGVVNT
+361 GTGAVNT

-411 VNLRNIIPIKE
+411 VNLRNVIPIKE
-422 KLYTFAGVPTNLG
+422 KLYSFAGIPTNLG

-441 LTINPNGGEYNGNPG
+441 LTINPNGGRYNGNTG
-456 ITSIKQLIGTSYT
+456 TTLVKQITGTSYT
-469 VNTPSRDGYILSG
+469 VNTPLRDNYLLSG

-503 DGSLTAKW
+503 DGNLTAKW
-511 IAKTPET
+511 VEKTIDT
-518 DPNNPDNTN
+518 DPENPNNIN

-544 TTPTTITK
+544 TSKTTITK
-552 KIGDSESIKN
+552 KIGESETIKT
-562 PKRTDYIFLG
+562 PKRTGYIFVG
-572 WKVVSG
+572 WAVTEG
-578 DSNCFS
+578 NSNCFS

-640 TTIKTPVKDGY
+640 TNIKTPTNTGY
-651 IFKGWEVIN
+651 VFKGWEVIN

-681 AKWEVIK
+681 AKWEKIK
-688 IDPCIVNGTGVD
+688 IDPCIVNGTGID

>member
-1 MLKFSRNIKRCL
+1 MSIKTILNRIKISL
-13 LSLFVAS
+13 LISC
-20 SVAANI
+20 VAASGTAIFQDYKGTNI
-26 AVPINAYSPN
+26 SA
-36 ASGSLNS
+36 ASYNSL
-43 MSATDR
+43 SAADR
-49 AIFNQLVGGNT
+49 AAFNTTGANIGQVTNVT
-60 SNIVR
+60 STK
-65 ASAGSI
+65 
-71 STSIEGRSSVNGYQW
+71 STSIEGKDNINGYQW
-86 TAWYNENNKNFA
+86 TAWFNENNKNFT
-98 IDKTQTNGTYNVG
+98 IDKTQTNGTYTVG
-111 VPTKTGNNQVSANM
+111 VPAKTGSNQINANM
-125 TKAGYYKYLSDPIY
+125 TQAGYYKYLSDPVY
-139 SEIRLKASQTFNW
+139 SEIRLKAYERFNW
-152 VTANTS
+152 TEEWDTSSTS
-158 KVNTYAE
+158 KKTFPWYYFRDKGSLEDKADDKHNFSHAINEINEAMGNTLTSSQKKQLNKKLWAMAE
-165 DYYSPSYPKRLKR
+165 NGQTVT
-178 SDAIKHTAT
+178 SDFFHNNGMNGS
-187 TFSIVNIAKDLYKII
+187 SI
-202 NKYEKKELIDGLNA
+202 
-216 HTSANCGGG
+216 
-225 LGTSGSHNG
+225 G
-234 GSTFNK
+234 GSDNTI
-240 TYSNGKQSIIGATN
+240 TNGNQSIQYSLKVEVYGRRQYRWKVTTTTTTTYHHVANKSATVE
-254 AINNKLNSW
+254 I
-263 INGSVSNIS
+263 
-272 TANYSTVSVIEDS
+272 
-285 GNRKVIE
+285 
-292 TKIYSGTVSAYNQEC
+292 
-307 KSNYAALKLDVDV
+307 
-320 YHTVIENHSQTIEV
+320 

-361 GTGVVNT
+361 GTGAVNT

-411 VNLRNIIPIKE
+411 VNLRNTIPIKE

-441 LTINPNGGEYNGNPG
+441 LTINPNGGEYNGNTG

-668 NTFTFIQG
+668 NTFTFIEG
-676 TTTLK
+676 TTTLR
-681 AKWEVIK
+681 AKWEKIK

>member
-1 MLKFSRNIKRCL
+1 MSIKTILNIIKISL
-13 LSLFVAS
+13 LISC
-20 SVAANI
+20 VAASGTAIFQDYKGTNI
-26 AVPINAYSPN
+26 SA
-36 ASGSLNS
+36 ASYNSL
-43 MSATDR
+43 SAADR
-49 AIFNQLVGGNT
+49 AAFNTTGANIGQVTNVT
-60 SNIVR
+60 STK
-65 ASAGSI
+65 
-71 STSIEGRSSVNGYQW
+71 STSIEGKDNINGYQW
-86 TAWYNENNKNFA
+86 TAWFNENNKNFT
-98 IDKTQTNGTYNVG
+98 IDKTQTNGTYTVG
-111 VPTKTGNNQVSANM
+111 VPAKTGSNQINANM
-125 TKAGYYKYLSDPIY
+125 TQAGYYKYLSDPVY
-139 SEIRLKASQTFNW
+139 SEIRLKAYERFNW
-152 VTANTS
+152 TEEWNTS
-158 KVNTYAE
+158 STSKNTTKWKYFRDKGSLEDKSDDKHDFSETIQEINEAMGNTLTSSQKKQLNKKLWAMAE
-165 DYYSPSYPKRLKR
+165 NGQTVT
-178 SDAIKHTAT
+178 SDFFHNNGMNGS
-187 TFSIVNIAKDLYKII
+187 SI
-202 NKYEKKELIDGLNA
+202 
-216 HTSANCGGG
+216 
-225 LGTSGSHNG
+225 G
-234 GSTFNK
+234 GSDNTITDGN
-240 TYSNGKQSIIGATN
+240 QSIQYSLKVEVYGRRQYRWKVTTTTTTTYHHVANKSATVE
-254 AINNKLNSW
+254 I
-263 INGSVSNIS
+263 
-272 TANYSTVSVIEDS
+272 
-285 GNRKVIE
+285 
-292 TKIYSGTVSAYNQEC
+292 
-307 KSNYAALKLDVDV
+307 
-320 YHTVIENHSQTIEV
+320 

-361 GTGVVNT
+361 GTGAVNT

-411 VNLRNIIPIKE
+411 VNLRNVIPIKE
-422 KLYTFAGVPTNLG
+422 KLYSFAGIPTNLG

-441 LTINPNGGEYNGNPG
+441 LTINPNGGRYNGNTG
-456 ITSIKQLIGTSYT
+456 TTLVKQITGTSYT
-469 VNTPSRDGYILSG
+469 VNTPLRDNYLLSG

-503 DGSLTAKW
+503 DGNLTAKW
-511 IAKTPET
+511 VEKTIDT
-518 DPNNPDNTN
+518 DPENPNNIN

-544 TTPTTITK
+544 ISKTTIIK
-552 KIGDSESIKN
+552 KIGETETIKT
-562 PKRTDYIFLG
+562 PKRTGYIFVG
-572 WKVVSG
+572 WAVTEG

-640 TTIKTPVKDGY
+640 TNIKTPTNTGY

-668 NTFTFIQG
+668 NTFTFIEG
-676 TTTLK
+676 TTTLR
-681 AKWEVIK
+681 AKWEKIK

>member
-1 MLKFSRNIKRCL
+1 MSIKTILNRIKISL
-13 LSLFVAS
+13 LISC
-20 SVAANI
+20 VAASGTVILQDYKGTNI
-26 AVPINAYSPN
+26 SA
-36 ASGSLNS
+36 ASYNSL
-43 MSATDR
+43 SAADR
-49 AIFNQLVGGNT
+49 AAFNTTGANIGQVTNVT
-60 SNIVR
+60 STK
-65 ASAGSI
+65 
-71 STSIEGRSSVNGYQW
+71 STSIEGKDNINGYQW
-86 TAWYNENNKNFA
+86 TAWFNKNSKNFT
-98 IDKTQTNGTYNVG
+98 IDKTQTNGTYTVG
-111 VPTKTGNNQVSANM
+111 VPAKTSGNQINANM
-125 TKAGYYKYLSDPIY
+125 TQAGYYKYLSDPVY
-139 SEIRLKASQTFNW
+139 SEIRLKAYERFNW
-152 VTANTS
+152 TEEWNTS
-158 KVNTYAE
+158 STSKDTTKWKYFRDKGSLE
-165 DYYSPSYPKRLKR
+165 DK
-178 SDAIKHTAT
+178 SDDKHD
-187 TFSIVNIAKDLYKII
+187 FSETIQEI
-202 NKYEKKELIDGLNA
+202 NESMGKTL
-216 HTSANCGGG
+216 TSAQKKQLNKKLWAMAENGQTV
-225 LGTSGSHNG
+225 TSDFFHNNGMNGSSIG
-234 GSTFNK
+234 GSDNTITDGN
-240 TYSNGKQSIIGATN
+240 QSIQYSLKVEVYGRRQYRWKVTTTTTTTYHHVANKSATVE
-254 AINNKLNSW
+254 I
-263 INGSVSNIS
+263 
-272 TANYSTVSVIEDS
+272 
-285 GNRKVIE
+285 
-292 TKIYSGTVSAYNQEC
+292 
-307 KSNYAALKLDVDV
+307 
-320 YHTVIENHSQTIEV
+320 

-361 GTGVVNT
+361 GTGAVNT

-411 VNLRNIIPIKE
+411 VNLRNVIPIKE
-422 KLYTFAGVPTNLG
+422 KLYSFAGIPTNLG

-441 LTINPNGGEYNGNPG
+441 LTINPNGGRYNGNTETTLVKQ
-456 ITSIKQLIGTSYT
+456 ITGTSYT
-469 VNTPSRDGYILSG
+469 VNTPLRDNYLLSG

-503 DGSLTAKW
+503 DGNLTAKW
-511 IAKTPET
+511 VEKTIDT
-518 DPNNPDNTN
+518 DPENPNNIN

-544 TTPTTITK
+544 TSKTIITK
-552 KIGDSESIKN
+552 KIGETETIKT
-562 PKRTDYIFLG
+562 PKRTGYIFVG
-572 WKVVSG
+572 WAVTEG

-640 TTIKTPVKDGY
+640 TNIKTPTNTGY
-651 IFKGWEVIN
+651 VFKGWEVIN

-681 AKWEVIK
+681 AKWEKIK
-688 IDPCIVNGTGVD
+688 IDPCIVNGTGAD

>member
-1 MLKFSRNIKRCL
+1 MSIKTILNTIKISL
-13 LSLFVAS
+13 LISC
-20 SVAANI
+20 VAASGTVIFQDYKGTNI
-26 AVPINAYSPN
+26 SAASYNSLSAADQAV
-36 ASGSLNS
+36 
-43 MSATDR
+43 
-49 AIFNQLVGGNT
+49 FNTTGANIGQVTNVT
-60 SNIVR
+60 STK
-65 ASAGSI
+65 
-71 STSIEGRSSVNGYQW
+71 STSIEGKDNINGYQW
-86 TAWYNENNKNFA
+86 TAWFNENSKNFT
-98 IDKTQTNGTYNVG
+98 IDKTQTNGTYTVG
-111 VPTKTGNNQVSANM
+111 VPAKTGSNQINANM
-125 TKAGYYKYLSDPIY
+125 TQAGYYKYLSDPVY
-139 SEIRLKASQTFNW
+139 SEIRLKAYERFNW
-152 VTANTS
+152 TEEWDTSSTS
-158 KVNTYAE
+158 KKTFPWKYFRDEGSLEDKSDDKHDFSKTIRAINEAMGNTLTSSQKKQLNKKLWAMAE
-165 DYYSPSYPKRLKR
+165 NGQTVT
-178 SDAIKHTAT
+178 SDFFHNNGMNGS
-187 TFSIVNIAKDLYKII
+187 SI
-202 NKYEKKELIDGLNA
+202 
-216 HTSANCGGG
+216 
-225 LGTSGSHNG
+225 G
-234 GSTFNK
+234 GSDNTITDGN
-240 TYSNGKQSIIGATN
+240 QSIQYSLKVEVYGRRQYRWKVTTTTTTTYHHVANKSATVE
-254 AINNKLNSW
+254 I
-263 INGSVSNIS
+263 
-272 TANYSTVSVIEDS
+272 
-285 GNRKVIE
+285 
-292 TKIYSGTVSAYNQEC
+292 
-307 KSNYAALKLDVDV
+307 
-320 YHTVIENHSQTIEV
+320 

-361 GTGVVNT
+361 GTGAVNT

-422 KLYTFAGVPTNLG
+422 KLYTFAGIPTNLG

-441 LTINPNGGEYNGNPG
+441 LTINPNGGKYNGNTETTLVKQ
-456 ITSIKQLIGTSYT
+456 ITGTSYT
-469 VNTPSRDGYILSG
+469 VNTPLRDNYLLSG

-640 TTIKTPVKDGY
+640 TNIKTPTNTGY
-651 IFKGWEVIN
+651 VFKGWEVIN

-681 AKWEVIK
+681 AKWEKIK
-688 IDPCIVNGTGVD
+688 IDPCIVNGTGAD

>member
-1 MLKFSRNIKRCL
+1 MSIKTILNRIKISL
-13 LSLFVAS
+13 LISC
-20 SVAANI
+20 VAASGTVIFQDYKGTNI
-26 AVPINAYSPN
+26 SA
-36 ASGSLNS
+36 ASYNSL
-43 MSATDR
+43 SAADR
-49 AIFNQLVGGNT
+49 AAFNTTGANIGQVTNVT
-60 SNIVR
+60 STK
-65 ASAGSI
+65 
-71 STSIEGRSSVNGYQW
+71 STSIEGKDNINGYQW
-86 TAWYNENNKNFA
+86 TAWFNENSKNFT
-98 IDKTQTNGTYNVG
+98 IDKTQTNGTYTIG
-111 VPTKTGNNQVSANM
+111 VPAKTSANQINANM
-125 TKAGYYKYLSDPIY
+125 TQAGYYKYLCDPVY
-139 SEIRLKASQTFNW
+139 SEIRLKAYERFNW
-152 VTANTS
+152 TEEWDTSSTS
-158 KVNTYAE
+158 KKTFPWKYFRDEGSLEDKSDDKHDFSKTIRAINEAMGNTLTSSQKKQLNKKLWAMAE
-165 DYYSPSYPKRLKR
+165 NGQTVT
-178 SDAIKHTAT
+178 SDFFHNNGMNGS
-187 TFSIVNIAKDLYKII
+187 SI
-202 NKYEKKELIDGLNA
+202 
-216 HTSANCGGG
+216 
-225 LGTSGSHNG
+225 G
-234 GSTFNK
+234 GSDNTITDGN
-240 TYSNGKQSIIGATN
+240 QSIQYSLKVEVYGRRQYRWKVTTTTTTTYHHVA
-254 AINNKLNSW
+254 NK
-263 INGSVSNIS
+263 
-272 TANYSTVSVIEDS
+272 
-285 GNRKVIE
+285 
-292 TKIYSGTVSAYNQEC
+292 SA
-307 KSNYAALKLDVDV
+307 
-320 YHTVIENHSQTIEV
+320 TIEI

-361 GTGVVNT
+361 GTGAVNT

-385 HQGNNTTTDANG
+385 HQGNNATTDANG

-640 TTIKTPVKDGY
+640 TNIKTPTNTGY
-651 IFKGWEVIN
+651 VFKGWEVIN

>member
-1 MLKFSRNIKRCL
+1 MSIKTILNRIKISL
-13 LSLFVAS
+13 LISC
-20 SVAANI
+20 VAASGTVILQDYKGTNI
-26 AVPINAYSPN
+26 SA
-36 ASGSLNS
+36 ASYNSL
-43 MSATDR
+43 SAADR
-49 AIFNQLVGGNT
+49 AAFNTTGANIGQVTNVT
-60 SNIVR
+60 STK
-65 ASAGSI
+65 
-71 STSIEGRSSVNGYQW
+71 STSIEGKDNINGYQW
-86 TAWYNENNKNFA
+86 TAWFNKNSKNFT
-98 IDKTQTNGTYNVG
+98 IDKTQTNGTYTVG
-111 VPTKTGNNQVSANM
+111 VPAKTSGNQINANM
-125 TKAGYYKYLSDPIY
+125 TQAGYYKYLSDPVY
-139 SEIRLKASQTFNW
+139 SEIRLKAYERFNW
-152 VTANTS
+152 TEEWNTS
-158 KVNTYAE
+158 STSKDTTKWKYFRDKGSLE
-165 DYYSPSYPKRLKR
+165 DK
-178 SDAIKHTAT
+178 SDDKHD
-187 TFSIVNIAKDLYKII
+187 FSETIQEI
-202 NKYEKKELIDGLNA
+202 NESMGKTL
-216 HTSANCGGG
+216 TSAQKKQLNKKLWAMAENGQTV
-225 LGTSGSHNG
+225 TSDFFHNNGMNGSSIG
-234 GSTFNK
+234 GSDNTITDGN
-240 TYSNGKQSIIGATN
+240 QSIQYSLKVEVYGRRQYRWKVTTTTTTTYHHVANKSATVE
-254 AINNKLNSW
+254 I
-263 INGSVSNIS
+263 
-272 TANYSTVSVIEDS
+272 
-285 GNRKVIE
+285 
-292 TKIYSGTVSAYNQEC
+292 
-307 KSNYAALKLDVDV
+307 
-320 YHTVIENHSQTIEV
+320 

-361 GTGVVNT
+361 GTGAVNT

-411 VNLRNIIPIKE
+411 VNLRNVIPIKE
-422 KLYTFAGVPTNLG
+422 KLYSFAGIPTNLG

-441 LTINPNGGEYNGNPG
+441 LTINPNGGRYNGNTETTLVKQ
-456 ITSIKQLIGTSYT
+456 ITGTSYT
-469 VNTPSRDGYILSG
+469 VNTPLRDNYLLSG

-503 DGSLTAKW
+503 DGNLTAKW
-511 IAKTPET
+511 VEKTIDT
-518 DPNNPDNTN
+518 DPENPNNIN

-544 TTPTTITK
+544 TSKTTITK
-552 KIGDSESIKN
+552 KIGETETIKT
-562 PKRTDYIFLG
+562 PKRTGYIFVG
-572 WKVVSG
+572 WAVTEG

-640 TTIKTPVKDGY
+640 INIKTPTNTGY
-651 IFKGWEVIN
+651 VFKGWEVIN

-681 AKWEVIK
+681 AKWEKIK
-688 IDPCIVNGTGVD
+688 IDPCIVNGTGAD

>member
-1 MLKFSRNIKRCL
+1 MSIKTILNTIKISL
-13 LSLFVAS
+13 LISC
-20 SVAANI
+20 VAASGTVIFQDYKGTNI
-26 AVPINAYSPN
+26 SAASYNSLSAADQAV
-36 ASGSLNS
+36 
-43 MSATDR
+43 
-49 AIFNQLVGGNT
+49 FNTTGANIGQVTNVT
-60 SNIVR
+60 STK
-65 ASAGSI
+65 
-71 STSIEGRSSVNGYQW
+71 STSIEGKDNINGYQW
-86 TAWYNENNKNFA
+86 TAWFNENSKNFT
-98 IDKTQTNGTYNVG
+98 IDKTQTNGTYTVG
-111 VPTKTGNNQVSANM
+111 VPAKTGSNQINANM
-125 TKAGYYKYLSDPIY
+125 TQAGYYKYLSDPVY
-139 SEIRLKASQTFNW
+139 SEIRLKAYERFNW
-152 VTANTS
+152 TEEWDTSSTS
-158 KVNTYAE
+158 KKTFPWKYFRDEGSLEDKSDDKHDFSKTIRAINEAMGNTLTSSQKKQLNKKLWAMAE
-165 DYYSPSYPKRLKR
+165 NGQTVT
-178 SDAIKHTAT
+178 SDFFHNNGMNGS
-187 TFSIVNIAKDLYKII
+187 SI
-202 NKYEKKELIDGLNA
+202 
-216 HTSANCGGG
+216 
-225 LGTSGSHNG
+225 G
-234 GSTFNK
+234 GSDNTITDGN
-240 TYSNGKQSIIGATN
+240 QSIQYSLKVEVYGRRQYRWKVTTTTTTTYHHVANKSATVE
-254 AINNKLNSW
+254 I
-263 INGSVSNIS
+263 
-272 TANYSTVSVIEDS
+272 
-285 GNRKVIE
+285 
-292 TKIYSGTVSAYNQEC
+292 
-307 KSNYAALKLDVDV
+307 
-320 YHTVIENHSQTIEV
+320 

-361 GTGVVNT
+361 GTGAVNT

-422 KLYTFAGVPTNLG
+422 KLYTFAGIPTNLG

-441 LTINPNGGEYNGNPG
+441 LTINPNGGKYNGNTETTLVKQ
-456 ITSIKQLIGTSYT
+456 ITGTSYT
-469 VNTPSRDGYILSG
+469 VNTPLRDNYLLSG

-503 DGSLTAKW
+503 DGNLTAKW
-511 IAKTPET
+511 VEKTIDT
-518 DPNNPDNTN
+518 DPENPNNIN

-544 TTPTTITK
+544 TSKTTITK
-552 KIGDSESIKN
+552 KIGETETIKT
-562 PKRTDYIFLG
+562 PKRIGYIFVG
-572 WKVVSG
+572 WAVTEG

-640 TTIKTPVKDGY
+640 TNIKTPTNTGY
-651 IFKGWEVIN
+651 VFKGWEVIN

-681 AKWEVIK
+681 AKWEKIK
-688 IDPCIVNGTGVD
+688 IDPCIVNGTGID

>member
-1 MLKFSRNIKRCL
+1 MSIKTILNRIKISL
-13 LSLFVAS
+13 LISC
-20 SVAANI
+20 VAASGTVIFQDYKGTNI
-26 AVPINAYSPN
+26 SA
-36 ASGSLNS
+36 ASYNSL
-43 MSATDR
+43 SAADR
-49 AIFNQLVGGNT
+49 AAFNTTGANIGQVTNVT
-60 SNIVR
+60 STK
-65 ASAGSI
+65 
-71 STSIEGRSSVNGYQW
+71 STSIEGKDNINGYQW
-86 TAWYNENNKNFA
+86 TAWFNENSKNFT
-98 IDKTQTNGTYNVG
+98 IDKTQTNGTYTIG
-111 VPTKTGNNQVSANM
+111 VPAKTSANQINANM
-125 TKAGYYKYLSDPIY
+125 TQAGYYKYLCDPVY
-139 SEIRLKASQTFNW
+139 SEIRLKAYERFNW
-152 VTANTS
+152 TEEWDTQSTAIDPGNWSYFRDKGSLEDKSDDKHDFSKTLIEINAYMGYTLTSSQKKQLNKKLWAMAENGQTVT
-158 KVNTYAE
+158 
-165 DYYSPSYPKRLKR
+165 
-178 SDAIKHTAT
+178 SDFFHNNGMNGS
-187 TFSIVNIAKDLYKII
+187 SI
-202 NKYEKKELIDGLNA
+202 
-216 HTSANCGGG
+216 
-225 LGTSGSHNG
+225 G
-234 GSTFNK
+234 GSDNTITDGN
-240 TYSNGKQSIIGATN
+240 QSIQYSLKVEVYGRRQYRWKVTTTTTTTYHHVANKSATVE
-254 AINNKLNSW
+254 I
-263 INGSVSNIS
+263 
-272 TANYSTVSVIEDS
+272 
-285 GNRKVIE
+285 
-292 TKIYSGTVSAYNQEC
+292 
-307 KSNYAALKLDVDV
+307 
-320 YHTVIENHSQTIEV
+320 

-361 GTGVVNT
+361 GTGAVNT

-385 HQGNNTTTDANG
+385 HQGNNATTDANG

-503 DGSLTAKW
+503 DGNLTAKW
-511 IAKTPET
+511 VEKTIDT
-518 DPNNPDNTN
+518 DPENPNNIN

-544 TTPTTITK
+544 TSKTTITK
-552 KIGDSESIKN
+552 KIGESETIKT
-562 PKRTDYIFLG
+562 PKRTGYIFVG
-572 WKVVSG
+572 WAVTEG
-578 DSNCFS
+578 NSNCFS

-681 AKWEVIK
+681 AKWEKIK
-688 IDPCIVNGTGVD
+688 IDPCIVNGTGID

>member
-1 MLKFSRNIKRCL
+1 MSIKTILNRIKISL
-13 LSLFVAS
+13 LISC
-20 SVAANI
+20 VAASGTVIFQDYKGTNI
-26 AVPINAYSPN
+26 SA
-36 ASGSLNS
+36 ASYNSL
-43 MSATDR
+43 SAADQ
-49 AIFNQLVGGNT
+49 AAFNTTGANIGQVTNVT
-60 SNIVR
+60 STK
-65 ASAGSI
+65 
-71 STSIEGRSSVNGYQW
+71 STSIEGKDNINGYQW
-86 TAWYNENNKNFA
+86 TAWFNENSKNFT
-98 IDKTQTNGTYNVG
+98 IDKTQTNGTYTVG
-111 VPTKTGNNQVSANM
+111 VPAKTGSNQINANM
-125 TKAGYYKYLSDPIY
+125 TQAGYYKYLSDPVY
-139 SEIRLKASQTFNW
+139 SEIRLKAYERFNW
-152 VTANTS
+152 TEEWDTSSTS
-158 KVNTYAE
+158 KKTFPWKYFRDEGSLEDKSDDKHDFSKTIRAINEAMGNTLTSSQKKQLNKKLWAMAE
-165 DYYSPSYPKRLKR
+165 NGQTVT
-178 SDAIKHTAT
+178 SDFFHNNGMNGS
-187 TFSIVNIAKDLYKII
+187 SI
-202 NKYEKKELIDGLNA
+202 
-216 HTSANCGGG
+216 
-225 LGTSGSHNG
+225 G
-234 GSTFNK
+234 GSDNTITDGN
-240 TYSNGKQSIIGATN
+240 QSIQYSLKVEVYGRRQYRWKVTTTTTTTYHHVAN
-254 AINNKLNSW
+254 KSAIVE
-263 INGSVSNIS
+263 I
-272 TANYSTVSVIEDS
+272 
-285 GNRKVIE
+285 
-292 TKIYSGTVSAYNQEC
+292 
-307 KSNYAALKLDVDV
+307 
-320 YHTVIENHSQTIEV
+320 

-361 GTGVVNT
+361 GTGAVNT

-397 TYYYWSNSGSGSNG
+397 TYYYWSNSGSGSNS

-441 LTINPNGGEYNGNPG
+441 LTINPNGGEYNGNTG

-640 TTIKTPVKDGY
+640 TNIKTPTNTGY
-651 IFKGWEVIN
+651 VFKGWEVIN

-681 AKWEVIK
+681 AKWEKIK
-688 IDPCIVNGTGVD
+688 IDPCIVNGTGAD

>member
-1 MLKFSRNIKRCL
+1 MSIKTILNRIKISL
-13 LSLFVAS
+13 LISC
-20 SVAANI
+20 VAASGTVIFQDYKGTNI
-26 AVPINAYSPN
+26 SA
-36 ASGSLNS
+36 ASYNSL
-43 MSATDR
+43 SAADQ
-49 AIFNQLVGGNT
+49 AAFNTTGANIGQVTNVT
-60 SNIVR
+60 STK
-65 ASAGSI
+65 
-71 STSIEGRSSVNGYQW
+71 STSIEGKDNINGYQW
-86 TAWYNENNKNFA
+86 TAWFNENSKNFT
-98 IDKTQTNGTYNVG
+98 IDKTQTNGTYTVG
-111 VPTKTGNNQVSANM
+111 VPAKTGSNQINANM
-125 TKAGYYKYLSDPIY
+125 TQAGYYKYLSDPVY
-139 SEIRLKASQTFNW
+139 SEIRLKAYERFNW
-152 VTANTS
+152 TEEWDTSSTS
-158 KVNTYAE
+158 KDHTEWKYFRDKGSLE
-165 DYYSPSYPKRLKR
+165 DKADDKHNFSH
-178 SDAIKHTAT
+178 AI
-187 TFSIVNIAKDLYKII
+187 NEI
-202 NKYEKKELIDGLNA
+202 NEKMDYTL
-216 HTSANCGGG
+216 TSAQKKQLNKKLWAMAENGQTV
-225 LGTSGSHNG
+225 TSDFFHNNGMNGSSIG
-234 GSTFNK
+234 GSDNTITDGN
-240 TYSNGKQSIIGATN
+240 QSIQYSLKVEVYGRRQYRWKVTTTTTTTYHHVAN
-254 AINNKLNSW
+254 KSAIVE
-263 INGSVSNIS
+263 I
-272 TANYSTVSVIEDS
+272 
-285 GNRKVIE
+285 
-292 TKIYSGTVSAYNQEC
+292 
-307 KSNYAALKLDVDV
+307 
-320 YHTVIENHSQTIEV
+320 

-361 GTGVVNT
+361 GTGAVNT

-422 KLYTFAGVPTNLG
+422 KLYSFAGIPTNLG

-441 LTINPNGGEYNGNPG
+441 LTINPNGGRYNGNTETTLVKQ
-456 ITSIKQLIGTSYT
+456 ITGTSYT
-469 VNTPSRDGYILSG
+469 VNTPLRDNYLLSG

-503 DGSLTAKW
+503 DGNLTAKW
-511 IAKTPET
+511 VEKTIDT
-518 DPNNPDNTN
+518 DPENPNNIN

-544 TTPTTITK
+544 TSKTTITK
-552 KIGDSESIKN
+552 KIGETETIKT
-562 PKRTDYIFLG
+562 PKRTGYIFVG
-572 WKVVSG
+572 WAVTEG

-640 TTIKTPVKDGY
+640 TNIKTPTNTGY
-651 IFKGWEVIN
+651 VFKGWEVIN

-681 AKWEVIK
+681 AKWEKIK
-688 IDPCIVNGTGVD
+688 IDPCIVNGTGAD

>member
-1 MLKFSRNIKRCL
+1 MSIKTILNRIKISL
-13 LSLFVAS
+13 LISC
-20 SVAANI
+20 VAASGTVILQDYKGTNI
-26 AVPINAYSPN
+26 SA
-36 ASGSLNS
+36 ASYNSL
-43 MSATDR
+43 SAADR
-49 AIFNQLVGGNT
+49 AAFNTTGANIGQVTNVT
-60 SNIVR
+60 STK
-65 ASAGSI
+65 
-71 STSIEGRSSVNGYQW
+71 STSIEGKDNINGYQW
-86 TAWYNENNKNFA
+86 TAWFNKNSKNFT
-98 IDKTQTNGTYNVG
+98 IDKTQTNGTYTVG
-111 VPTKTGNNQVSANM
+111 VPAKTSGNQINANM
-125 TKAGYYKYLSDPIY
+125 TQAGYYKYLSDPVY
-139 SEIRLKASQTFNW
+139 SEIRLKAYERFNW
-152 VTANTS
+152 TEEWNTSSTSKDTTKWKYFRDKGSLEDKSDDKHDFSETIQEINESMGKTLTSAQKKQLNKKLWAMAENGQTVTSDFFHNNGMNGSSIGGSANTI
-158 KVNTYAE
+158 T
-165 DYYSPSYPKRLKR
+165 
-178 SDAIKHTAT
+178 
-187 TFSIVNIAKDLYKII
+187 
-202 NKYEKKELIDGLNA
+202 DGN
-216 HTSANCGGG
+216 
-225 LGTSGSHNG
+225 
-234 GSTFNK
+234 
-240 TYSNGKQSIIGATN
+240 QSIQYSLKVEVYGRRQYRWKVTTTTTTTYHHVANKSATVE
-254 AINNKLNSW
+254 I
-263 INGSVSNIS
+263 
-272 TANYSTVSVIEDS
+272 
-285 GNRKVIE
+285 
-292 TKIYSGTVSAYNQEC
+292 
-307 KSNYAALKLDVDV
+307 
-320 YHTVIENHSQTIEV
+320 

-361 GTGVVNT
+361 GTGAVNT

-411 VNLRNIIPIKE
+411 VNLRNVIPIKE
-422 KLYTFAGVPTNLG
+422 KLYSFAGIPTNLG

-441 LTINPNGGEYNGNPG
+441 LTINPNGGRYNGNTETTLVKQ
-456 ITSIKQLIGTSYT
+456 ITGTSYT
-469 VNTPSRDGYILSG
+469 VNTPLRDNYLLSG

-503 DGSLTAKW
+503 DGNLTAKW
-511 IAKTPET
+511 VEKTIDT
-518 DPNNPDNTN
+518 DPENPNNIN

-544 TTPTTITK
+544 TSKTTITK
-552 KIGDSESIKN
+552 KIGETETIKT
-562 PKRTDYIFLG
+562 PKRTGYIFVG
-572 WKVVSG
+572 WAVTEG

-640 TTIKTPVKDGY
+640 TNIKTPTNTGY
-651 IFKGWEVIN
+651 VFKGWEVIN

-681 AKWEVIK
+681 AKWEKIK
-688 IDPCIVNGTGVD
+688 IDPCIVNGTGAD

>member
-1 MLKFSRNIKRCL
+1 MSIKTILNTIKISL
-13 LSLFVAS
+13 LISC
-20 SVAANI
+20 VAASGTVIFQDYKGTNI
-26 AVPINAYSPN
+26 SA
-36 ASGSLNS
+36 ASYNSL
-43 MSATDR
+43 SAADR
-49 AIFNQLVGGNT
+49 AAFNTTGANIGQVTNVT
-60 SNIVR
+60 STK
-65 ASAGSI
+65 
-71 STSIEGRSSVNGYQW
+71 STSIEGKDNINGYQW
-86 TAWYNENNKNFA
+86 TAWFNENSKNFT
-98 IDKTQTNGTYNVG
+98 IDKTQTNGTYTIG
-111 VPTKTGNNQVSANM
+111 VPAKTSANQINANM
-125 TKAGYYKYLSDPIY
+125 TQAGYYKYLCDPVY
-139 SEIRLKASQTFNW
+139 SEIRLKAYERFNW
-152 VTANTS
+152 TEEWDTQSTAIDPGNWSYFRDKGSLEDKSDDKHDFSKTLIEINAYMGYTLTSSQKKQLNKKLWAMAENGQTVT
-158 KVNTYAE
+158 
-165 DYYSPSYPKRLKR
+165 
-178 SDAIKHTAT
+178 SDFFHNNGMNGS
-187 TFSIVNIAKDLYKII
+187 SI
-202 NKYEKKELIDGLNA
+202 
-216 HTSANCGGG
+216 
-225 LGTSGSHNG
+225 G
-234 GSTFNK
+234 GSDNTITDGN
-240 TYSNGKQSIIGATN
+240 QSIQYSLKVEVYGRRQYRWKVTTTTTTTYHHVANKSATVE
-254 AINNKLNSW
+254 I
-263 INGSVSNIS
+263 
-272 TANYSTVSVIEDS
+272 
-285 GNRKVIE
+285 
-292 TKIYSGTVSAYNQEC
+292 
-307 KSNYAALKLDVDV
+307 
-320 YHTVIENHSQTIEV
+320 

-361 GTGVVNT
+361 GTGAVNT

-397 TYYYWSNSGSGSNG
+397 TYYYWSNSGSGSNS

-441 LTINPNGGEYNGNPG
+441 LTINPNGGEYNGNTG

-503 DGSLTAKW
+503 DGNLTAKW
-511 IAKTPET
+511 VEKTIDT
-518 DPNNPDNTN
+518 DPENPNNIN

-544 TTPTTITK
+544 TSKTTITK
-552 KIGDSESIKN
+552 KIGETETIKT
-562 PKRTDYIFLG
+562 PKRTGYIFVG
-572 WKVVSG
+572 WAVTEG

-640 TTIKTPVKDGY
+640 TNIKTPTNTGY
-651 IFKGWEVIN
+651 VFKGWEVIN

-681 AKWEVIK
+681 AKWEKIK
-688 IDPCIVNGTGVD
+688 IDPCIVNGTGID

>member
-1 MLKFSRNIKRCL
+1 MSIKTILNRIKISL
-13 LSLFVAS
+13 LISC
-20 SVAANI
+20 VAASGTVILQDYKGTNI
-26 AVPINAYSPN
+26 SA
-36 ASGSLNS
+36 ASYNSL
-43 MSATDR
+43 SAADR
-49 AIFNQLVGGNT
+49 AAFNTTGANIGQVTNVT
-60 SNIVR
+60 STK
-65 ASAGSI
+65 
-71 STSIEGRSSVNGYQW
+71 STSIEGKDNINGYQW
-86 TAWYNENNKNFA
+86 TAWFNKNSKNFT
-98 IDKTQTNGTYNVG
+98 IDKTQTNGTYTVG
-111 VPTKTGNNQVSANM
+111 VPAKTSGNQINANM
-125 TKAGYYKYLSDPIY
+125 TQAGYYKYLSDPVY
-139 SEIRLKASQTFNW
+139 SEIRLKAYERFNW
-152 VTANTS
+152 TEEWNTS
-158 KVNTYAE
+158 STSKDTTKWKYFRDKGSLE
-165 DYYSPSYPKRLKR
+165 DK
-178 SDAIKHTAT
+178 SDDKHD
-187 TFSIVNIAKDLYKII
+187 FSETIQEI
-202 NKYEKKELIDGLNA
+202 NESMGKTL
-216 HTSANCGGG
+216 TSAQKKQLNKKLWAMAENGQTV
-225 LGTSGSHNG
+225 TSDFFHNNGMNGSSIG
-234 GSTFNK
+234 GSDNTITDGN
-240 TYSNGKQSIIGATN
+240 QSIQYSLKVEVYGRRQYRWKVTTTTTTTYHHVANKSATVE
-254 AINNKLNSW
+254 I
-263 INGSVSNIS
+263 
-272 TANYSTVSVIEDS
+272 
-285 GNRKVIE
+285 
-292 TKIYSGTVSAYNQEC
+292 
-307 KSNYAALKLDVDV
+307 
-320 YHTVIENHSQTIEV
+320 

-361 GTGVVNT
+361 GTGAVNT

-411 VNLRNIIPIKE
+411 VNLRNVIPIKE
-422 KLYTFAGVPTNLG
+422 KLYSFAGIPTNLG

-441 LTINPNGGEYNGNPG
+441 LTINPNGGRYNGNTETTLVKQ
-456 ITSIKQLIGTSYT
+456 ITGTSYT
-469 VNTPSRDGYILSG
+469 VNTPLRDNYLLSG

-503 DGSLTAKW
+503 DGNLTAKW
-511 IAKTPET
+511 VEKTIDT
-518 DPNNPDNTN
+518 DPENPNNIN

-544 TTPTTITK
+544 TSKTTITK
-552 KIGDSESIKN
+552 KIGETETIKT
-562 PKRTDYIFLG
+562 PKRTGYIFVG
-572 WKVVSG
+572 WAVTEG

-627 TNKVTIS
+627 TNIVTIS

-640 TTIKTPVKDGY
+640 TNIKTPTNTGY
-651 IFKGWEVIN
+651 VFKGWEVIN

-681 AKWEVIK
+681 AKWEKIK
-688 IDPCIVNGTGVD
+688 IDPCIVNGTGAD

>member
-1 MLKFSRNIKRCL
+1 MSIKTILNRIKISL
-13 LSLFVAS
+13 LISC
-20 SVAANI
+20 VAASGTVIFQDYKGTNI
-26 AVPINAYSPN
+26 SA
-36 ASGSLNS
+36 ASYNSL
-43 MSATDR
+43 SAADR
-49 AIFNQLVGGNT
+49 AAFNTTGANIGQVTNVT
-60 SNIVR
+60 STK
-65 ASAGSI
+65 
-71 STSIEGRSSVNGYQW
+71 STSIEGKDNINGYQW
-86 TAWYNENNKNFA
+86 TAWFNENSKNFT
-98 IDKTQTNGTYNVG
+98 IDKTQTNGTYTIG
-111 VPTKTGNNQVSANM
+111 VPAKTSANQINANM
-125 TKAGYYKYLSDPIY
+125 TQAGYYKYLCDPVY
-139 SEIRLKASQTFNW
+139 SEIRLKAYERFNW
-152 VTANTS
+152 TEEWDTQSTAIDPGNWSYFRDKGSLEDKSDDKHDFSKTLIEINAYMGYTLTSSQKKQLNKKLWAMAENGQTVT
-158 KVNTYAE
+158 
-165 DYYSPSYPKRLKR
+165 
-178 SDAIKHTAT
+178 SDFFHNNGMNGS
-187 TFSIVNIAKDLYKII
+187 SI
-202 NKYEKKELIDGLNA
+202 
-216 HTSANCGGG
+216 
-225 LGTSGSHNG
+225 G
-234 GSTFNK
+234 GSDNTITDGN
-240 TYSNGKQSIIGATN
+240 QSIQYSLKVEVYGRRQYRWKVTTTTTTTYHHVANKSATVE
-254 AINNKLNSW
+254 I
-263 INGSVSNIS
+263 
-272 TANYSTVSVIEDS
+272 
-285 GNRKVIE
+285 
-292 TKIYSGTVSAYNQEC
+292 
-307 KSNYAALKLDVDV
+307 
-320 YHTVIENHSQTIEV
+320 

-361 GTGVVNT
+361 GTGAVNT

-397 TYYYWSNSGSGSNG
+397 TYYYWSNSGSGSNS

-441 LTINPNGGEYNGNPG
+441 LTINPNGGEYNGNTG

-681 AKWEVIK
+681 AKWEIIK

>member
-1 MLKFSRNIKRCL
+1 MSIKTILNRIKISL
-13 LSLFVAS
+13 LISC
-20 SVAANI
+20 VAASGTLIFQDYKGTNI
-26 AVPINAYSPN
+26 SA
-36 ASGSLNS
+36 ASYNSL
-43 MSATDR
+43 SAADR
-49 AIFNQLVGGNT
+49 AAFNTTGANIGQVTNVT
-60 SNIVR
+60 STK
-65 ASAGSI
+65 
-71 STSIEGRSSVNGYQW
+71 STSIEGKDNINGYQW
-86 TAWYNENNKNFA
+86 TAWFNENSKNFT
-98 IDKTQTNGTYNVG
+98 IDKTQTNGTYTVG
-111 VPTKTGNNQVSANM
+111 VPAKTGSNQINANM
-125 TKAGYYKYLSDPIY
+125 TQAGYYKYLSDPVY
-139 SEIRLKASQTFNW
+139 SEIRLKAYERFNW
-152 VTANTS
+152 TEEWDTSSTS
-158 KVNTYAE
+158 KKTFPWKYFRDEGSLEDKSDDKHDFSKTIRAINEAMGNTLTSSQKKQLNKKLWAMAE
-165 DYYSPSYPKRLKR
+165 NGQTVT
-178 SDAIKHTAT
+178 SDFFHNNGMNGS
-187 TFSIVNIAKDLYKII
+187 SI
-202 NKYEKKELIDGLNA
+202 
-216 HTSANCGGG
+216 
-225 LGTSGSHNG
+225 G
-234 GSTFNK
+234 GSDNTITDGN
-240 TYSNGKQSIIGATN
+240 QSIQYSLKVEVYGRRQYRWKVTTTTTTTYHHVANKSATVE
-254 AINNKLNSW
+254 I
-263 INGSVSNIS
+263 
-272 TANYSTVSVIEDS
+272 
-285 GNRKVIE
+285 
-292 TKIYSGTVSAYNQEC
+292 
-307 KSNYAALKLDVDV
+307 
-320 YHTVIENHSQTIEV
+320 

-361 GTGVVNT
+361 GTGAVNT

-385 HQGNNTTTDANG
+385 HQGNNTTIDANG

-503 DGSLTAKW
+503 DGNLTAKW
-511 IAKTPET
+511 VEKTIDT
-518 DPNNPDNTN
+518 DPENPNNIN

-544 TTPTTITK
+544 TSKTTITK
-552 KIGDSESIKN
+552 KIGESETIKT
-562 PKRTDYIFLG
+562 PKRTGYIFVG
-572 WKVVSG
+572 WAVTEG
-578 DSNCFS
+578 NSNCFS

-640 TTIKTPVKDGY
+640 TNIKTPTNTGY
-651 IFKGWEVIN
+651 VFKGWEVIN

-681 AKWEVIK
+681 AKWEKIK
-688 IDPCIVNGTGVD
+688 IDPCIVNGTGID

>member
-1 MLKFSRNIKRCL
+1 MSIKTILNRIKISL
-13 LSLFVAS
+13 LISC
-20 SVAANI
+20 VAASGTVIFQDYKGTNI
-26 AVPINAYSPN
+26 SA
-36 ASGSLNS
+36 ASYNSL
-43 MSATDR
+43 SAADQ
-49 AIFNQLVGGNT
+49 AAFNTTGANIGQVTNVT
-60 SNIVR
+60 STK
-65 ASAGSI
+65 
-71 STSIEGRSSVNGYQW
+71 STSIEGKDNINGYQW
-86 TAWYNENNKNFA
+86 TAWFNENSKNFT
-98 IDKTQTNGTYNVG
+98 IDKTQTNGTYTVG
-111 VPTKTGNNQVSANM
+111 VPAKTGSNQINANM
-125 TKAGYYKYLSDPIY
+125 TQAGYYKYLSDPVY
-139 SEIRLKASQTFNW
+139 SEIRLKAYERFNW
-152 VTANTS
+152 TEEWDTSSTS
-158 KVNTYAE
+158 KKTFPWKYFRDEGSLEDKSDDKHDFSKTIRAINEAMGNTLTSSQKKQLNKKLWAMAE
-165 DYYSPSYPKRLKR
+165 NGQTVT
-178 SDAIKHTAT
+178 SDFFHNNGMNGS
-187 TFSIVNIAKDLYKII
+187 SI
-202 NKYEKKELIDGLNA
+202 
-216 HTSANCGGG
+216 
-225 LGTSGSHNG
+225 G
-234 GSTFNK
+234 GSDNTITDGN
-240 TYSNGKQSIIGATN
+240 QSIQYSLKVEVYGRRQYRWKVTTTTTTTYHHVANKSATVE
-254 AINNKLNSW
+254 I
-263 INGSVSNIS
+263 
-272 TANYSTVSVIEDS
+272 
-285 GNRKVIE
+285 
-292 TKIYSGTVSAYNQEC
+292 
-307 KSNYAALKLDVDV
+307 
-320 YHTVIENHSQTIEV
+320 

-361 GTGVVNT
+361 GTGAVNT

-385 HQGNNTTTDANG
+385 HQGNNTTIDANG

-482 WDFSGSGTW
+482 WEFSGSGTW

-562 PKRTDYIFLG
+562 PKRSDYIFLG

-592 KFYSDATLQAQW
+592 RFYSDATLQAQW

-681 AKWEVIK
+681 AKWEIIK

>member
-1 MLKFSRNIKRCL
+1 MSIKTILNRIKISL
-13 LSLFVAS
+13 LISC
-20 SVAANI
+20 VAASGTAIFQDYKGTNI
-26 AVPINAYSPN
+26 SA
-36 ASGSLNS
+36 ASYNSL
-43 MSATDR
+43 SAADR
-49 AIFNQLVGGNT
+49 AAFNTTGANIGQVTNVT
-60 SNIVR
+60 STK
-65 ASAGSI
+65 
-71 STSIEGRSSVNGYQW
+71 STSIEGKDNINGYQW
-86 TAWYNENNKNFA
+86 TAWFNENNKNFT
-98 IDKTQTNGTYNVG
+98 IDKTQTNGTYTVG
-111 VPTKTGNNQVSANM
+111 VPAKTGSNQINANM
-125 TKAGYYKYLSDPIY
+125 TQAGYYKYLSDPVY
-139 SEIRLKASQTFNW
+139 SEIRLKAYERFNW
-152 VTANTS
+152 TEEWDTSSTS
-158 KVNTYAE
+158 KKTFPWYYFRDKGSLEDKSDDKHDFSETIQEINEAMGNTLTSSQKKQLNKKLWAMAE
-165 DYYSPSYPKRLKR
+165 NGQTVT
-178 SDAIKHTAT
+178 SDFFHNNGMNGS
-187 TFSIVNIAKDLYKII
+187 SI
-202 NKYEKKELIDGLNA
+202 
-216 HTSANCGGG
+216 
-225 LGTSGSHNG
+225 G
-234 GSTFNK
+234 GSDNTI
-240 TYSNGKQSIIGATN
+240 TNGNQSIQYSLKVEVYGRRQYRWKVTTTTTTTYHHVANKSATVE
-254 AINNKLNSW
+254 I
-263 INGSVSNIS
+263 
-272 TANYSTVSVIEDS
+272 
-285 GNRKVIE
+285 
-292 TKIYSGTVSAYNQEC
+292 
-307 KSNYAALKLDVDV
+307 
-320 YHTVIENHSQTIEV
+320 

-361 GTGVVNT
+361 GTGAVNT

-411 VNLRNIIPIKE
+411 VNLRNTIPIKE

>member
-1 MLKFSRNIKRCL
+1 MSIKTILNTIKISL
-13 LSLFVAS
+13 LISC
-20 SVAANI
+20 VAASGTVIFQDYKGTNI
-26 AVPINAYSPN
+26 SA
-36 ASGSLNS
+36 ASYNSL
-43 MSATDR
+43 SAADQ
-49 AIFNQLVGGNT
+49 AAFNTTGANIGQVTNVT
-60 SNIVR
+60 STK
-65 ASAGSI
+65 
-71 STSIEGRSSVNGYQW
+71 STSIEGKDNINGYQW
-86 TAWYNENNKNFA
+86 TAWFNENSKNFT
-98 IDKTQTNGTYNVG
+98 IDKTQTNGTYTVG
-111 VPTKTGNNQVSANM
+111 VPAKTGSNQINANM
-125 TKAGYYKYLSDPIY
+125 TQAGYYKYLSDPVY
-139 SEIRLKASQTFNW
+139 SEIRLKAYERFNW
-152 VTANTS
+152 TEEWDTSSTS
-158 KVNTYAE
+158 KKTFPWKYFRDEGSLEDKSDDKHDFSKTIRAINEAMGNTLTSSQKKQLNKKLWAMAE
-165 DYYSPSYPKRLKR
+165 NGQTVT
-178 SDAIKHTAT
+178 SDFFHNNGMNGS
-187 TFSIVNIAKDLYKII
+187 SI
-202 NKYEKKELIDGLNA
+202 
-216 HTSANCGGG
+216 
-225 LGTSGSHNG
+225 G
-234 GSTFNK
+234 GSDNTITDGN
-240 TYSNGKQSIIGATN
+240 QSIQYSLKVEVYGRRQYRWKVTTTTTTTYHHVANKSATVE
-254 AINNKLNSW
+254 I
-263 INGSVSNIS
+263 
-272 TANYSTVSVIEDS
+272 
-285 GNRKVIE
+285 
-292 TKIYSGTVSAYNQEC
+292 
-307 KSNYAALKLDVDV
+307 
-320 YHTVIENHSQTIEV
+320 

-361 GTGVVNT
+361 GTGAVNT

-397 TYYYWSNSGSGSNG
+397 TYYYWSNSGSGSNS

-482 WDFSGSGTW
+482 WDFSGSGIW

-544 TTPTTITK
+544 TTPTTIMK

-604 IKKGQSNSGT
+604 IKKGQLNSGT

-681 AKWEVIK
+681 AKWEIIK

>member
-1 MLKFSRNIKRCL
+1 MSIKTILNTIKISL
-13 LSLFVAS
+13 LISC
-20 SVAANI
+20 VAASGTVIFQDYKGTNI
-26 AVPINAYSPN
+26 SA
-36 ASGSLNS
+36 ASYNSL
-43 MSATDR
+43 SAADQ
-49 AIFNQLVGGNT
+49 AAFNTTGANIGQVTNVT
-60 SNIVR
+60 STK
-65 ASAGSI
+65 
-71 STSIEGRSSVNGYQW
+71 STSIEGKDNINGYQW
-86 TAWYNENNKNFA
+86 TAWFNENSKNFT
-98 IDKTQTNGTYNVG
+98 IDKTQTNGTYTVG
-111 VPTKTGNNQVSANM
+111 VPAKTGSNQINANM
-125 TKAGYYKYLSDPIY
+125 TQAGYYKYLSDPVY
-139 SEIRLKASQTFNW
+139 SEIRLKAYERFNW
-152 VTANTS
+152 TEEWDTSSTS
-158 KVNTYAE
+158 KKTFPWKYFRDEGSLEDKSDDKHDFSKTIRAINEAMGNTLTSSQKKQLNKKLWAMAE
-165 DYYSPSYPKRLKR
+165 NGQTVT
-178 SDAIKHTAT
+178 SDFFHNNGMNGS
-187 TFSIVNIAKDLYKII
+187 SI
-202 NKYEKKELIDGLNA
+202 
-216 HTSANCGGG
+216 
-225 LGTSGSHNG
+225 G
-234 GSTFNK
+234 GSDNTITDGN
-240 TYSNGKQSIIGATN
+240 QSIQYSLKVEVYGRRQYRWKVTTTTTTTYHHVANKSATVE
-254 AINNKLNSW
+254 I
-263 INGSVSNIS
+263 
-272 TANYSTVSVIEDS
+272 
-285 GNRKVIE
+285 
-292 TKIYSGTVSAYNQEC
+292 
-307 KSNYAALKLDVDV
+307 
-320 YHTVIENHSQTIEV
+320 

-361 GTGVVNT
+361 GTGAVNT

-397 TYYYWSNSGSGSNG
+397 TYYYWSNSGSGSNS

-441 LTINPNGGEYNGNPG
+441 LTINPNGGEYNGNTG

-640 TTIKTPVKDGY
+640 TNIKTPTNTGY
-651 IFKGWEVIN
+651 VFKGWEVIN

-681 AKWEVIK
+681 AKWEKIK
-688 IDPCIVNGTGVD
+688 IDPCIVNGTGAD